1 MEYFANASASGHSPR
16 NIASRTATT
25 GQVRGLKSTSP
36 EIHSGAGGTESQ
48 DWANMLLRMYLR
60 WADKHGFDATEY
72 NGLMSHPMAEVEITV
87 AGHTVTVKAHAPM
100 PDVAEQALALYRKTK
115 LAAKKIP
122 FGFDSTAS
130 QVETVPASEYGGNL
144 DSWEGDDARL
154 GRVEPESQP
163 SV

>member
-1 MEYFANASASGHSPR
+1 MPSTPR
-16 NIASRTATT
+16 KATP
-25 GQVRGLKSTSP
+25 LAKEEPP
-36 EIHSGAGGTESQ
+36 E
-48 DWANMLLRMYLR
+48 
-60 WADKHGFDATEY
+60 ATEPAAPE
-72 NGLMSHPMAEVEITV
+72 HPMAEVEITV